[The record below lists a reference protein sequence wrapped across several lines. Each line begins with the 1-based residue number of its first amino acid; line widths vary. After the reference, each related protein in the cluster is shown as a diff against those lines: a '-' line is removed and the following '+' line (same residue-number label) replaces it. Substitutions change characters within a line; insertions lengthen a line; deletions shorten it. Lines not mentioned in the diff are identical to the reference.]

1 MMPPRP
7 PLMGGSNRVGPW
19 EYWGMPAQKTAPDR
33 GEAVPRVERLHC
45 QVFVNYPLLKPLD
58 EVFI

>member
-1 MMPPRP
+1 
-7 PLMGGSNRVGPW
+7 MGGSNRVGPW